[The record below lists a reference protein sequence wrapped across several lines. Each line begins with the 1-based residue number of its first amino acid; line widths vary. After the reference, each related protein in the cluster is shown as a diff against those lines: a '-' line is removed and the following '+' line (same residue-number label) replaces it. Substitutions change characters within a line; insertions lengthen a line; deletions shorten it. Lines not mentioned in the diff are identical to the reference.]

1 MLTTWQQVEDWIRD
15 NGFKRWILYRD
26 RSRNEKIVD
35 SMSFPSE
42 LEDKLQMTEK
52 YLRLTGGSAYAAGGT
67 SGTQSDLTTVC
78 EIRLAEQ
85 QPTAGISGQNI
96 QPLNIGEIEERVR
109 KQVKA
114 EIAAENYARDK
125 AQFEKDKKAFE
136 EEKQSALGALIHYFA
151 PIGQQLIAKGL
162 MRNVAGVDTAEPVH
176 AQPIVA
182 EPQPKEEKPE
192 ADPDEKDNQELVDM
206 ANDFTD
212 EEGEKLTALMSRFKK
227 VEPQYME
234 LIEAVV
240 EMAERGD
247 STYTMAK
254 GFLIKG

>member
-1 MLTTWQQVEDWIRD
+1 
-15 NGFKRWILYRD
+15 
-26 RSRNEKIVD
+26 
-35 SMSFPSE
+35 
-42 LEDKLQMTEK
+42 
-52 YLRLTGGSAYAAGGT
+52 
-67 SGTQSDLTTVC
+67 
-78 EIRLAEQ
+78 
-85 QPTAGISGQNI
+85 
-96 QPLNIGEIEERVR
+96 
-109 KQVKA
+109 
-114 EIAAENYARDK
+114 
-125 AQFEKDKKAFE
+125 
-136 EEKQSALGALIHYFA
+136 
-151 PIGQQLIAKGL
+151 

-176 AQPIVA
+176 ARPIVA
-182 EPQPKEEKPE
+182 EPQPKEKPE
-192 ADPDEKDNQELVDM
+192 EDPDEKDNQELVDI